1 MNIRRGL
8 WETRVIEPVF
18 YDDEGGVLL
27 TSLPP
32 FLSRH
37 RLIEKTPK
45 ASDFVE
51 KQSSCLKLP
60 NPAPST
66 PPPTAD
72 GKERRRGSGRHRGAP
87 RAEECSS

>member
-27 TSLPP
+27 TGLPP

-51 KQSSCLKLP
+51 KQSSRTSWFFLVEQKSCRP
-60 NPAPST
+60 PSSNSHS
-66 PPPTAD
+66 A
-72 GKERRRGSGRHRGAP
+72 
-87 RAEECSS
+87 